1 MELLYPFNDSK
12 GTFHIKTYARIF
24 QIRRKKRMNLYVR
37 SETTGEIMY
46 RMWHYTVW
54 QTDNASGTPAASLF
68 RADAAM
74 TAACSPE
81 MYVPY
86 T

>member
-46 RMWHYTVW
+46 RMWHCTV
-54 QTDNASGTPAASLF
+54 
-68 RADAAM
+68 
-74 TAACSPE
+74 
-81 MYVPY
+81 
-86 T
+86 